1 MFKASPGRVK
11 WTGGVTQVLEQLLC
25 KGEALISNPSPLKKK
40 KGSSY
45 LVYRIDI
52 FLCRRQGRWI
62 HQPSFAQRC

>member
-40 KGSSY
+40 KK
-45 LVYRIDI
+45 D
-52 FLCRRQGRWI
+52 
-62 HQPSFAQRC
+62 HHT